1 MKKSQTLFG
10 FMMMV
15 GFGCVFMS
23 KTGKEPVL
31 CIKNGD
37 TGDTYVKTPV
47 KKGDILY
54 FGRSG
59 QVEEEE
65 KNECCRVGKANK
77 LIVGEEKQVVAEYT
91 WYNSKDEQQE
101 ISLNDR
107 ILAVPGDLPN
117 DAKLVAAVEL
127 RASYE

>member
-1 MKKSQTLFG
+1 MKKTQTLFG

-15 GFGCVFMS
+15 GVSCVFMS

-31 CIKNGD
+31 CIKNGE

-54 FGRSG
+54 FGRSALQDEDG
-59 QVEEEE
+59 
-65 KNECCRVGKANK
+65 KNECCRIGKSNK
-77 LIVGEEKQVVAEYT
+77 LIVGEDKLPVHEYT
-91 WYNSKDEQQE
+91 WYNSGEEQQE
-101 ISLNDR
+101 ICINDR
-107 ILAVPGDLPN
+107 VLALPGDLPE
-117 DAKLVAAVEL
+117 DTRLVMAVER

>member
-31 CIKNGD
+31 CIKNGE

-47 KKGDILY
+47 KRGDILY

-59 QVEEEE
+59 CQEEDE
-65 KNECCRVGKANK
+65 KCECCRIGKSNK
-77 LIVGEEKQVVAEYT
+77 LIVGEEKQAVSEYA
-91 WYNSKDEQQE
+91 WYNSGEERQE
-101 ISLNDR
+101 ICLNDR
-107 ILAVPGDLPN
+107 VLALPGDLPI
-117 DAKLVAAVEL
+117 DARLVLAVER

>member
-15 GFGCVFMS
+15 GFGCIFMS

-31 CIKNGD
+31 CIKNGE

-59 QVEEEE
+59 CREEEE
-65 KNECCRVGKANK
+65 RNECCRIGKSHQ
-77 LIVGEEKQVVAEYT
+77 LIVGEEQQPVSEYA
-91 WYNSKDEQQE
+91 WYNSGEGRQE
-101 ISLNDR
+101 LCLNGRVLALPEELPEDAR
-107 ILAVPGDLPN
+107 LVLAV
-117 DAKLVAAVEL
+117 ER